1 MTTETTKTTER
12 HGDTRF
18 VPVDLDAHFDLCV
31 RFRRDSFVCSFG
43 HDREFEESGG
53 APTYLDW
60 LRARMAAF
68 RPGIVHAVRG
78 DAIIGQIEMQVRGD
92 EARVNLFYLTPEWR
106 GTGAGQDLHAYV
118 LALLRRHGIETVDL
132 VVSPTNARA
141 IRYYEKHGWRRGEV
155 VPGRDDLVIMRLDVA
170 AAT

>member
-1 MTTETTKTTER
+1 MMTETTDR

-18 VPVDLDAHFDLCV
+18 EPVDLDARFDLCV

-60 LRARMAAF
+60 LRARMASF
-68 RPGIVHAVRG
+68 RAGIVHAFRG
-78 DAIIGQIEMQVRGD
+78 NAVIGQIEMQVHGH
-92 EARVNLFYLTPEWR
+92 EARVNLFYLIPEWR
-106 GTGAGQDLHAYV
+106 GTGAGRDLHAYV
-118 LALLRRHGIETVDL
+118 LAILRRHAIETVDL
-132 VVSPTNARA
+132 MVSPTNARA
-141 IRYYEKHGWRRGEV
+141 IRYYEKHGWRLGEG

-170 AAT
+170 AAK